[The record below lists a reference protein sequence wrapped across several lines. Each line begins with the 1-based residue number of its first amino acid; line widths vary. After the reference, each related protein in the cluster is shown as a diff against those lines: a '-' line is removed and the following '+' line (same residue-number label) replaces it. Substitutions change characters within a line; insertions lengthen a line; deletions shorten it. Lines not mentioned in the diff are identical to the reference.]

1 MSETATATHATGAVE
16 ELKKRPYVVV
26 FVVLAVVTLVELSV
40 YSLGL
45 PHLETIIILVILA
58 TVKARLVVAY
68 YMHLRYEPRWVALI
82 PLAGLALVAVLVAA
96 LTATVARSWRGS
108 SRHRR
113 GLDRIRIGDLRR
125 GSPMAEPPDPQPDRR
140 C

>member
-58 TVKARLVVAY
+58 TVKASLVVAY

-82 PLAGLALVAVLVAA
+82 PLAGLALVAVVGAA
-96 LTATVARSWRGS
+96 PTAAAAPQWRGAE
-108 SRHRR
+108 REP
-113 GLDRIRIGDLRR
+113 GGGDP
-125 GSPMAEPPDPQPDRR
+125 G
-140 C
+140 

>member
-58 TVKARLVVAY
+58 TVKASLVVAY

-96 LTATVARSWRGS
+96 LTATGAHQWRGS
-108 SRHRR
+108 DRDRS
-113 GLDRIRIGDLRR
+113 GLDPIRNRDLRCVR
-125 GSPMAEPPDPQPDRR
+125 AR
-140 C
+140 

>member
-1 MSETATATHATGAVE
+1 MSETETATHATGAVE

-58 TVKARLVVAY
+58 TVKASLVVAY

-82 PLAGLALVAVLVAA
+82 PSAGLALVAVLVAA
-96 LTATVARSWRGS
+96 PPAALPHQLGGSQREPGGVDPRLTRGPCCVS
-108 SRHRR
+108 
-113 GLDRIRIGDLRR
+113 GMTLTLA
-125 GSPMAEPPDPQPDRR
+125 P
-140 C
+140 

>member
-45 PHLETIIILVILA
+45 PHLEMIIILVILA
-58 TVKARLVVAY
+58 TVKASLVVAY

-82 PLAGLALVAVLVAA
+82 PLAGLALVAVLGAA
-96 LTATVARSWRGS
+96 LPAALAPQLGGADWD
-108 SRHRR
+108 RR
-113 GLDRIRIGDLRR
+113 GPHPVRNGGPRR
-125 GSPMAEPPDPQPDRR
+125 FGAAF
-140 C
+140 

>member
-58 TVKARLVVAY
+58 TVKASLVVAY

-82 PLAGLALVAVLVAA
+82 PLAGLALVAGLGAGLTAPAAPRRRRATRDPEGVGQGSNGGPSRGESEA
-96 LTATVARSWRGS
+96 LTADAQ
-108 SRHRR
+108 
-113 GLDRIRIGDLRR
+113 
-125 GSPMAEPPDPQPDRR
+125 A
-140 C
+140 